1 MGATEFGHY
10 DGGMVGC
17 VARRPIN
24 PGAFEGRGEG
34 WAGELH
40 RDLDLEPQTGDRRG
54 AVLSMHDS
62 LTTPPRTVRLTC
74 WGLAASWAYSKSMT
88 SWDSDQSWELR
99 GMPASLFRQQVYSC
113 PFPRSRR
120 WPWSS
125 HQGRR

>member
-40 RDLDLEPQTGDRRG
+40 RDLDLERQTIDRRG

-62 LTTPPRTVRLTC
+62 LTTPPPNRPTYVL
-74 WGLAASWAYSKSMT
+74 GLGSLLGLLEIN
-88 SWDSDQSWELR
+88 DEL
-99 GMPASLFRQQVYSC
+99 GQ
-113 PFPRSRR
+113 
-120 WPWSS
+120 
-125 HQGRR
+125 